1 MESATVKKKK
11 KKKRERETIV
21 RIGKIAHLRETS
33 QGGGGRKWFRMKRS

>member
-1 MESATVKKKK
+1 MESATVKK

-33 QGGGGRKWFRMKRS
+33 QGEGGAGNGLG